1 MYGMVAWLVIKSWLS
16 FSVIMGITML
26 LPNPPGKI
34 TSGSIKVDDGH
45 YIRERGRLLSPPET
59 TGDGVRMIFG
69 LSAELAERLEIGA
82 SLAVSGVCLTV
93 TSFLGEEELG
103 SIEEAQQ
110 GAAVSV
116 EVSPETL
123 DRTTIGELQ
132 VGSEVNL
139 EPALAAGDAMGG
151 HWVQGHVDG
160 VVRMLDRRLVGE
172 WHELTFELPKAYRG
186 QVVEKGS
193 VTLDGTSLTVSRL
206 HAESFEVALVPH
218 TLEVTTLDRL
228 APGDAVNFEADILA
242 KYVERALQVAGRLD
256 GKDEHD

>member
-1 MYGMVAWLVIKSWLS
+1 M
-16 FSVIMGITML
+16 FTGI
-26 LPNPPGKI
+26 
-34 TSGSIKVDDGH
+34 
-45 YIRERGRLLSPPET
+45 IRERGRLLRPPET
-59 TGDGVRMIFG
+59 TGGGVRMVFG
-69 LSAELAERLEIGA
+69 LSAELAGRLEIGA

-93 TSFLGEEELG
+93 TSFLEPADG
-103 SIEEAQQ
+103 SGSFTAE
-110 GAAVSV
+110 AAVSV

-123 DRTTIGELQ
+123 ARTTLGLLEA
-132 VGSEVNL
+132 GSEVNL

-160 VVRMLDRRLVGE
+160 VTRLIERRLVGE
-172 WHELTFELPKAYRG
+172 WHEFTFELPHAYRG

-218 TLEVTTLDRL
+218 TLEITTLGRL
-228 APGDAVNFEADILA
+228 EPGDAVNFEADILA

-256 GKDEHD
+256 GKENHD